1 LSLEIACL
9 RARDLAARWLLE
21 SGIQEPSGG
30 VARYYR
36 SDLRRN
42 YRISTEITGYAA
54 ALLVWLHRQT
64 ADPRLLE
71 AARRAGRFLIRQAWD
86 SASGLFPFEYAL
98 DSEGAEPR
106 AYFFDNAIV
115 VRGLL
120 ALWRATAEPEFLE
133 TAARCAAG
141 MARDFRAA
149 AGFHAA
155 LRLPEKRPAPAD
167 ERWSRNPGC
176 YHLKAAM
183 AWRELEEVTGS
194 SAFES
199 CFEPALHYALE
210 THRQF
215 LPERVEAAAMDR
227 LHAYCYFLEG
237 LLVCSDRP
245 ACREALREGIG
256 RAGELL
262 EAVTPLFERCDV
274 RAQLLRV
281 RLFAEALGVAP
292 LDPAEAER
300 QAARL
305 LEFQSVEPDPRHY
318 GGFRFGRKASRW
330 LPFINPYS
338 TAFAA
343 QALDMWR
350 AHRIGQF
357 QPRWQEL
364 I

>member
-1 LSLEIACL
+1 MSLETATV

-21 SGIQEPSGG
+21 SGIQEASGG
-30 VARYYR
+30 VARYYQ
-36 SDLRRN
+36 SDLGRN
-42 YRISTEITGYAA
+42 YRVSTEITGYAA

-64 ADPRLLE
+64 ADPRTLE
-71 AARRAGRFLIRQAWD
+71 AARRAGRFLTRRAWD
-86 SASGLFPFEYAL
+86 SASGLFPFEYGL
-98 DSEGAEPR
+98 DSEGAEPL

-120 ALWRATAEPEFLE
+120 ALWRATAEREFLE

-155 LRLPEKRPAPAD
+155 LRLPEKEPAPAD

-176 YHLKAAM
+176 YQLKALM
-183 AWRELEEVTGS
+183 AWRELDEITGS
-194 SAFES
+194 KTFDS
-199 CFEPALHYALE
+199 CFEPELRYALQ
-210 THRQF
+210 THRRF
-215 LPERVEAAAMDR
+215 LPERVEAPAMDR

-237 LLVCSDRP
+237 LLVWADRP
-245 ACREALREGIG
+245 ACREALREGIR

-281 RLFAEALGVAP
+281 RLFADALGVAP
-292 LDPAEAER
+292 LEPGEAER

-305 LEFQSVEPDPRHY
+305 LEFQSAEPDLRHY
-318 GGFRFGRKASRW
+318 GGFRFGRKGSQW

-338 TAFAA
+338 TAFAT

-350 AHRIGQF
+350 AHRHGRF